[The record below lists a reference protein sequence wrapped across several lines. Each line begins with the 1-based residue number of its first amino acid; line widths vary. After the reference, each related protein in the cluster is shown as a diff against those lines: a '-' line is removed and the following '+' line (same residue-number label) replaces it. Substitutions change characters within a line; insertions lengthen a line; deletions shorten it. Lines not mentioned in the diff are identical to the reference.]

1 MSTLELPNIT
11 VEFLMSPIG
20 MAFIMGVMGAL
31 ALKIFTGKPYKM
43 GAFYTAVIG
52 SGLFFGTVSAFNI
65 VANDGMTLLNAAA
78 ISFSGTVLAIGIVV
92 LGSSGVSYLRGGN
105 TSGVADGPIDLPA
118 NPDVPV
124 TEPAPVKE

>member
-31 ALKIFTGKPYKM
+31 ALKIFSGKPFKL
-43 GAFYTAVIG
+43 GAFYAAVVG
-52 SGLFFGTVSAFNI
+52 SGIFFGTVSAFNI
-65 VANDGMTLLNAAA
+65 VANEGMTLLNAAA

-105 TSGVADGPIDLPA
+105 TSGVADALA
-118 NPDVPV
+118 VQEVPV
-124 TEPAPVKE
+124 IEPEAKAKE